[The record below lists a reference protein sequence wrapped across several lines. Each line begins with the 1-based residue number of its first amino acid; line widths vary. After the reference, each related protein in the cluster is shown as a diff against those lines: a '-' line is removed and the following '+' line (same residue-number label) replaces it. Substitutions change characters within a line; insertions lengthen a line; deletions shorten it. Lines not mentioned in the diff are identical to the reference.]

1 MSLSSDLAP
10 HLPLLRRYSRA
21 LTGSQESGD
30 AYVIATLEAI
40 VAAPDELPVDG
51 ALKTGLYRAFH
62 RIWSSASAGIPEPG
76 AADVGT
82 QEARIGKRL
91 DNLTTPA
98 RQAFLL
104 YAMERFD
111 TPSIA
116 SIMDIGTPDVETLLR
131 EAVAEIDRQ
140 TATSVLIIED
150 EPIIALDLES
160 IVANLGHT
168 VVEVADTRDTAVAAA
183 KAHRP
188 GLVLADIRLA
198 DGSSGIDAVK
208 DILGSF
214 DVPVIFITA
223 YPERLLT
230 GERPEPT
237 YLITKPYLEDGV
249 KAAISQALFLHGA
262 V

>member
-1 MSLSSDLAP
+1 MSLASELAP
-10 HLPLLRRYSRA
+10 HLSLLRRYSRA

-40 VAAPDELPVDG
+40 VAAPETLSDSLD
-51 ALKTGLYRAFH
+51 LKTGLYHAFH
-62 RIWSSASAGIPEPG
+62 KIWTSVSIEPVEVDEGIGSGEAQIG
-76 AADVGT
+76 A
-82 QEARIGKRL
+82 RL
-91 DNLTTPA
+91 ENLTPPA

-104 YAMERFD
+104 SAMEGFD
-111 TPSIA
+111 MASIA
-116 SIMDIGTPDVETLLR
+116 AILEIESGEVEDLL
-131 EAVAEIDRQ
+131 AAAIADIDRQ

-160 IVANLGHT
+160 IVGSLGHT
-168 VVEVADTRDTAVAAA
+168 VVDIADTRDTAVVSART
-183 KAHRP
+183 HRP
-188 GLVLADIRLA
+188 GLVLADIHLA

-237 YLITKPYLEDGV
+237 YLITKPYNEDGV
-249 KAAISQALFLHGA
+249 KAAISQALFLHTPA
-262 V
+262 